1 MPSRL
6 RQRAHREGRQAESP
20 ALDAAPQGA
29 LCAPRH
35 PGDPGAPRRARPPLA
50 PGRARPVRP
59 GQPRPRAQRRE
70 APRRAGVAGS
80 GRAAADPPQQARR
93 PARRVGGRVH
103 VPAQRGHD
111 VLLARADHVFTL
123 HSGAALVAPNVRFP
137 AIHCYLEGDPEPV
150 AKALGL
156 RPGDDEGN
164 VHLLAPY
171 DPGVFH
177 APITKSGVPVV
188 CLPQLYA
195 DLYHYERRGREQAAH
210 IRREAM
216 GF

>member
-1 MPSRL
+1 MKRL
-6 RQRAHREGRQAESP
+6 VELAWLDRGEQQRIHLSKPADLLDAWVDAYTYRLNEATTYFSPERITRKLVGEIARVAQEEGR
-20 ALDAAPQGA
+20 
-29 LCAPRH
+29 RF
-35 PGDPGAPRRARPPLA
+35 
-50 PGRARPVRP
+50 
-59 GQPRPRAQRRE
+59 
-70 APRRAGVAGS
+70 
-80 GRAAADPPQQARR
+80 
-93 PARRVGGRVH
+93 
-103 VPAQRGHD
+103 
-111 VLLARADHVFTL
+111 VFTL